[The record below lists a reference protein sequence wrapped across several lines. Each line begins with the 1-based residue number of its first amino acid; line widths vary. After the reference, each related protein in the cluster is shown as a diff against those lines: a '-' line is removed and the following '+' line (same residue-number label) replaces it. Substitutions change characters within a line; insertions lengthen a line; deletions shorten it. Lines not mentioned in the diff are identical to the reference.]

1 MQENKEL
8 FEVRQYFDTYLEKKW
23 VFDTREE
30 AEKFYELMNNKR
42 ISNLT
47 MYQIR
52 KVSTKLIKNME
63 YLRDGEQNTKI
74 NILQC

>member
-30 AEKFYELMNNKR
+30 AEKFYKLMDNKR

-52 KVSTKLIKNME
+52 KVSTNE
-63 YLRDGEQNTKI
+63 
-74 NILQC
+74 ILK

>member
-1 MQENKEL
+1 MQKNKEL

-23 VFDTREE
+23 AFDTREE
-30 AEKFYELMNNKR
+30 AEKFYKLMDNKR

-52 KVSTKLIKNME
+52 KVSTN
-63 YLRDGEQNTKI
+63 KI
-74 NILQC
+74 LK